1 MSNVIFIILGI
12 AIFILL
18 LWLLFAPKWGTPRP
32 AIQSLKIEQLEPL
45 HCRHFSQI
53 RFLLRQDD
61 LKFVERSAP
70 RELARTWKRDRRKV
84 LRKYLNGL
92 AEDFACLEHLARMI
106 ASLSPEVSRKR
117 EWEWFWLGIQFR
129 VVFQLL
135 VIRIVL
141 GERSL
146 PQLARLTDFV
156 ASHAAKLEVRMSQM
170 AGVLPSR
177 LRPSTGI

>member
-1 MSNVIFIILGI
+1 MSS
-12 AIFILL
+12 AIFIFVGMAILILL
-18 LWLLFAPKWGTPRP
+18 FWLLFAPKWGTPRP
-32 AIQSLKIEQLEPL
+32 AIQPLEIEQLQPL

-61 LKFVERSAP
+61 LKFVERNAP
-70 RELARTWKRDRRKV
+70 PELARAWKRDRRKV

-92 AEDFACLEHLARMI
+92 AEDLARLEHLARMI
-106 ASLSPEVSRKR
+106 ASLSPEVSRQR
-117 EWEWFWLGIQFR
+117 EWEWFWLGLKFR
-129 VVFQLL
+129 LIFQLL
-135 VIRIVL
+135 VIRIAL

-146 PQLARLTDFV
+146 PQLARLTDLV

-177 LRPSTGI
+177 LRPSAGI